1 MELLAKLVGM
11 VIMAKMDKMVQMDNL
26 IILIKMISEL
36 LIINNLLLNMAKTVQ
51 KVRKEVMA
59 VTEVREELVE
69 IMVL

>member
-1 MELLAKLVGM
+1 MELLAKMVGM